1 MDKDFDLIDIMN
13 GVRKSKIFLKNFMTR
28 EQKVVMRYDVS
39 NVVDGSEESPESGAE
54 PSDSDFDDVIAKN
67 LQSKN
72 GFTAMLTLA
81 KISKIL
87 EPYTKS
93 KKLNHFDWNLFK
105 SFLSKE
111 HLLAVPKEEIIK
123 TRLHTGDNEK
133 FSNKISQQNESDM
146 KSLKN
151 FSETNRNVIAVN
163 QPSKSPG
170 KYNH

>member
-1 MDKDFDLIDIMN
+1 MN